1 MADGMAAEC
10 PVATEEYTQSRN
22 NLRATR
28 PLTVWPAP
36 TSSSRM
42 NLFLQTRV
50 GLCEPSSKVIDSREL
65 FKSKRRDAVHLGKFH
80 FKLKWEIICFR
91 SFPIFGNI
99 KYSFEIMHGLWIF
112 TFVRNV
118 YERRSNVGNNL
129 IKFVIHVAFTS
140 NLIKEITRN
149 NYSATES
156 YS

>member
-1 MADGMAAEC
+1 
-10 PVATEEYTQSRN
+10 
-22 NLRATR
+22 
-28 PLTVWPAP
+28 
-36 TSSSRM
+36 
-42 NLFLQTRV
+42 
-50 GLCEPSSKVIDSREL
+50 
-65 FKSKRRDAVHLGKFH
+65 
-80 FKLKWEIICFR
+80 
-91 SFPIFGNI
+91 
-99 KYSFEIMHGLWIF
+99 MHGLWIF